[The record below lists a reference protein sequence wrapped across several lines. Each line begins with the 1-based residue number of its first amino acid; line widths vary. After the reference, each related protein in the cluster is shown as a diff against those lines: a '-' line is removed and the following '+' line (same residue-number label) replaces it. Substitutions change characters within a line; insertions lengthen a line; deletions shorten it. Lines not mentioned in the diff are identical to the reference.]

1 MGTTCASPPVGVSR
15 YERCPWAIRDRTA
28 SGPVLAFA
36 YRCAVTVGADFD
48 ERYRRWGSSAAHK
61 ALFGQGLPG
70 EVEPFS
76 FVPMEGLQLVAS
88 LLRLAAGQTLIDL
101 GCGRGGP
108 GMWLAQSSDAA
119 LISVDAPSGST
130 PSWPAHSR
138 RGA

>member
-1 MGTTCASPPVGVSR
+1 MGTTCASPPVGVNR
-15 YERCPWAIRDRTA
+15 YERRPWAIRDRTA

-76 FVPMEGLQLVAS
+76 FVPMEGLQRVAS
-88 LLRLAAGQTLIDL
+88 LLGLAAGQTLIYL
-101 GCGRGGP
+101 ECGR
-108 GMWLAQSSDAA
+108 
-119 LISVDAPSGST
+119 VDGACGSPS
-130 PSWPAHSR
+130 PATLR
-138 RGA
+138 